1 MSDTKKLNNITRA
14 QVAKLGVQ
22 ALADKPNSTSRY
34 GEGGLSSDQLKLW
47 FDKLATYLAERI
59 NELQN
64 TLSSDDAAAYIRV
77 SMDEFGISNL
87 YGLIAS
93 LGSGKFAE
101 GALKVYP
108 SAASNELVPLQ
119 VMINSISRDISA
131 LGGKDISRLEVS
143 FREDIQSLVIT
154 AYNADEKPLF
164 TSNTKINAGLAGTG
178 LTVVDGALCV
188 TLEN

>member
-14 QVAKLGVQ
+14 QIAKLGVQ

-87 YGLIAS
+87 CDLIAS
-93 LGSGKFAE
+93 LGNGKFAE
-101 GALKVYP
+101 GTLKVYP
-108 SAASNELVPLQ
+108 SAVSNELVPLQ

-154 AYNADEKPLF
+154 AYNADDKPLF
-164 TSNTKINAGLAGTG
+164 TSNTKIDAGLAGTG